1 MLPSSTTSESVPKEL
16 FKQADKFAIIPL
28 LFESKVSSN
37 EEEPFVKSFRIS
49 FSSHIF
55 KLEFFILLPE
65 MNFFQDYKIYG
76 NVIFRVC
83 TNDPF
88 VTS

>member
-1 MLPSSTTSESVPKEL
+1 MLPSSATSESVPKEL
-16 FKQADKFAIIPL
+16 FKHADRFAVIPL
-28 LFESKVSSN
+28 LFESKVSSY
-37 EEEPFVKSFRIS
+37 EKEAFVKAFRIS

-55 KLEFFILLPE
+55 KLEFFILLAE
-65 MNFFQDYKIYG
+65 MNFFQDRKIYG

-83 TNDPF
+83 MNDQF